1 MIHFAVFA
9 QQRSENVH
17 SGQHIICLLKAV
29 EVDWKE
35 ACGLA
40 SGYWS
45 YKKMFD
51 SQQHVLS
58 SNWTKEMYFHVLPF
72 FSQILY
78 N

>member
-17 SGQHIICLLKAV
+17 YGQHIICLLKAV

-45 YKKMFD
+45 YNNMYWALTELKKFIFMF
-51 SQQHVLS
+51 
-58 SNWTKEMYFHVLPF
+58 YRF
-72 FSQILY
+72 FLKILY